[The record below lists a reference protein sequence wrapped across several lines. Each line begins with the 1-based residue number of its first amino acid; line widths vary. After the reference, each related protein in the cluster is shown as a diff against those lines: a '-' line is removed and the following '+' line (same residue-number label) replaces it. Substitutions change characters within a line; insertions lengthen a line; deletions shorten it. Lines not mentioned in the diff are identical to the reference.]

1 MSTQN
6 LNTGGLRSSGHKDAT
21 EDHATIAKLNNQGE
35 GGDVEKLLQNR
46 VLNNTSVARAAL
58 YDHDDFLCVASSTKQ
73 FKLEPD
79 DVRKVLDG
87 LLTYSR
93 VNDPTFAHGD
103 GPPPKHLTIG
113 QEGKA
118 DVKDGGNDQI
128 VAELNGKVLILARSA
143 RFVILVEGVEGA
155 RQMSRTVEMTRSSPS

>member
-1 MSTQN
+1 
-6 LNTGGLRSSGHKDAT
+6 
-21 EDHATIAKLNNQGE
+21 
-35 GGDVEKLLQNR
+35 
-46 VLNNTSVARAAL
+46 L

-79 DVRKVLDG
+79 DVRKVCYSSALYSIMLRQVPLSALTLIRLQYRLTVTDLQILDG

-103 GPPPKHLTIG
+103 GPPPKHVTIG

-118 DVKDGGNDQI
+118 DVQDGGNDQI
-128 VAELNGKVLILARSA
+128 IAELNGKVSQIQIWSSLSLIIQVLILARSA

-155 RQMSRTVEMTRSSPS
+155 KADVLSTSVAGFAEGLQVLT